1 MGLFLFSIM
10 AAARAT
16 LRVLTKEITSSSRS
30 RGFEIKIVAPNR
42 SVHFYTRSGSLWS
55 QGERILVPKSSVP
68 SLEREAIKSGAAS
81 VRGFHSSSSRD
92 KRDYYDVLGIKKNAS
107 AKEIKKAYYQMAKK
121 YHPDV
126 SKDDPNAAKKFQEIS
141 EAYEVL
147 GDDGKRQQYDTF
159 GMSGTSGGAGPGPG
173 AGPFGAG
180 MGGQRG
186 FEGFQSNI
194 DPEELFRNIFGNA
207 GFKMGNNPFGNP
219 NFEESQFGFAAATE
233 VTMNLTFQQAARG
246 VNKEINL
253 NVTDTCP
260 RCNGGRAEPGST
272 KKKCHHCNGTG
283 METINT
289 GPFVMQ
295 STCRYCHGKRV
306 LISRLC
312 IECDGKGKT
321 VQRKKVVVPV
331 PAGVEDGQTVRMAV
345 GSKEVFITF
354 KVEKSRAFRREG
366 ADVHSDVNISI
377 AQAILGGTVRIPG
390 IYEEISLNIPAGTAS
405 HARIRMP
412 GKGISRQHS
421 YGYGDH
427 YVHIKID
434 VPKRLSNEQK
444 ALLLSF
450 AETERGVEGTV
461 NGITQTS
468 SGEASME
475 DPDGMVSRIRY
486 ALDDRIVA
494 RPFSVD
500 KADEVGKTEHQSK
513 SCDGN
518 KSRKTNSEKSEQN
531 DSAGSSGKEKEEDN
545 LGETFRHEEKLSSS
559 DSIKNGHD
567 DDEEDDK
574 NRKNAVK
581 G

>member
-1 MGLFLFSIM
+1 MLS
-10 AAARAT
+10 
-16 LRVLTKEITSSSRS
+16 KEIGSNRLSGRLEITCLCSTRSLHISSRNAS
-30 RGFEIKIVAPNR
+30 VLSRCNILKPLKNAGCASSARGFQT
-42 SVHFYTRSGSLWS
+42 SC
-55 QGERILVPKSSVP
+55 
-68 SLEREAIKSGAAS
+68 SLE
-81 VRGFHSSSSRD
+81 
-92 KRDYYDVLGIKKNAS
+92 KRDYYDVLGVKKGAT
-107 AKEIKKAYYQMAKK
+107 AKDIKKAYYQMAKK

-159 GMSGTSGGAGPGPG
+159 GMSGGNTGAGPGPG

-180 MGGQRG
+180 MGGQGRG

-194 DPEELFRNIFGNA
+194 DPEELFRNIFGNQ
-207 GFKMGNNPFGNP
+207 FKMGGNNPFGSAD
-219 NFEESQFGFAAATE
+219 FAESNFGFAAASE

-253 NVTDTCP
+253 NVTDTCV
-260 RCNGGRAEPGST
+260 RCNGKRAEPGSKT
-272 KKKCHHCNGTG
+272 VRCHHCNGTG
-283 METINT
+283 METVNT

-295 STCRYCHGKRV
+295 STCRYCQGKRV
-306 LISRLC
+306 LITKPCL
-312 IECDGKGKT
+312 ECEGKGKT

-331 PAGVEDGQTVRMAV
+331 PAGVEDGQTVRMQV

-354 KVEKSRAFRREG
+354 KVEKSRQFRREG
-366 ADVHSDVNISI
+366 ADVHTDLNISI

-444 ALLLSF
+444 ALLLSY

-468 SGEASME
+468 TGKASME
-475 DPDGMVSRIRY
+475 DPDGMVSRIRF

-494 RPFSVD
+494 RPFSGD
-500 KADEVGKTEHQSK
+500 NADEVGKNNHQSNDCRNEK
-513 SCDGN
+513 SN
-518 KSRKTNSEKSEQN
+518 KNDSTNSEQKE
-531 DSAGSSGKEKEEDN
+531 SAGNKQNSDDEN
-545 LGETFRHEEKLSSS
+545 LGETCKHEEKLSAN
-559 DSIKNGHD
+559 DAVKNED
-567 DDEEDDK
+567 EDEEDKSTD
-574 NRKNAVK
+574 RNAVK